1 MAIGLFILLTA
12 LAGPLARKRARQ
24 ATEAEERC
32 TLEVPAS
39 RSPGDDVKV

>member
-1 MAIGLFILLTA
+1 MNIGRRLIAPTA
-12 LAGPLARKRARQ
+12 VTGGARQ